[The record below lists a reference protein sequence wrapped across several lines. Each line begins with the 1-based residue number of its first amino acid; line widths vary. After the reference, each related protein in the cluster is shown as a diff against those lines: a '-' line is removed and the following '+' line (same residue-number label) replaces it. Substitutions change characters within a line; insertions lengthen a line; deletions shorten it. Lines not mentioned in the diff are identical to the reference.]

1 MAISSQIEI
10 PTGQAQLAS
19 SRYGLSRFFR
29 IVIKV
34 ELSYNRAGYEGG
46 SMMAMNKHSCLEIEK
61 GAVNDNVLV
70 SELRTEV
77 VES

>member
-1 MAISSQIEI
+1 MAISSRIKI
-10 PTGQAQLAS
+10 PTAQARLAS
-19 SRYGLSRFFR
+19 SRYGLSTFFG

-34 ELSYNRAGYEGG
+34 EIGYNRACYEGG

-61 GAVNDNVLV
+61 GAVNDNLLV

-77 VES
+77 VER